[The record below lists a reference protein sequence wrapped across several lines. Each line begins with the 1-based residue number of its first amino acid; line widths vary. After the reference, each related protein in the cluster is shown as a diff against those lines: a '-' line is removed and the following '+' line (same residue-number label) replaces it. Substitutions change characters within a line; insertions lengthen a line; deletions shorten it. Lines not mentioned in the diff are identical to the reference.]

1 MEELNVL
8 IITPGHPGSDNKS
21 LPPSLTAPYLAALI
35 TNLVGKIQIVDLAV
49 QTLNIDNVDAKIAML
64 TTTMG
69 QSDQIFDIAQKLK
82 SRGVTIILG
91 GPHAT
96 LAYNFDHRIKEIADS
111 VILGN
116 GEISL
121 PTAIRDFK
129 SGKLQSFYNIPI
141 TSLDGIPFSRL
152 DLLDHSKYY
161 SSTVIIGTRNCP
173 NKCKYCSIRHL
184 YGENYLKRPVD
195 EIIEEIK
202 FQTSQPN
209 LSWLDR
215 KLITFWDDNPAGD
228 LDWFC
233 ELLEKMI
240 PLKKWWLS
248 QMCLNIGAH
257 KDVLKLMRASGCK
270 GIFVGLES
278 VSKESLESQNK
289 ASVNIVENYKL
300 LSKNILQEKISI
312 VAATMYGFDQD
323 TKESLFSD
331 TLRVLTDMG
340 VTIMQAHIVTPYP
353 HSEYFETLQKENR
366 LITQEAKYFNGYTIV
381 HKPSKISPYD
391 LQKGFIEIRKK
402 FYSLPCAIKR
412 MFHHKPSAWIDFI
425 ILNMIYKQPNYQAIQ
440 NVNIDEW
447 LNYLKQLD
455 NDETQ

>member
-1 MEELNVL
+1 MKRINVL
-8 IITPGHPGSDNKS
+8 IVTPGHPGPDMKS
-21 LPPSLTAPYLAALI
+21 LPPSLSAPYIAGII
-35 TNLVGKIQIVDLAV
+35 TKIVDKIQIVDLAV
-49 QTLNIDNVDAKIAML
+49 QQLDIDKIDVDIAML

-69 QSDQIFDIAQKLK
+69 QSDLIFDIAKKLK
-82 SRGVTIILG
+82 KRGITIMMG

-96 LAYNFDHRIKEIADS
+96 LAYNFDKRIVEIADC

-116 GEISL
+116 GENSL
-121 PTAIRDFK
+121 PLAIQDYRMGCLK
-129 SGKLQSFYNIPI
+129 KTYNIPI
-141 TSLDGIPFSRL
+141 STLSGVPFSRL
-152 DLLDHSKYY
+152 DLLDHTKYY

-184 YGENYLKRPVD
+184 YGDSYLKRPVD
-195 EIIEEIK
+195 EVIEEIK
-202 FQTSQPN
+202 YQTSRPG

-248 QMCLNIGAH
+248 QMCLNIGQN
-257 KDVLKLMRASGCK
+257 KDVLKLMKASGCK

-278 VSKESLESQNK
+278 VSKESLASQNK
-289 ASVNIVENYKL
+289 GNVNIVDDYKKL
-300 LSKNILQEKISI
+300 AKNILSEKIAI

-323 TKESLFSD
+323 TEKTLFKD
-331 TLRVLTDMG
+331 TLKVLTDMG

-353 HSEYFETLQKENR
+353 HSEYFQMLKEENR
-366 LITQEAKYFNGYTIV
+366 LITLDAKYYNGYTIV
-381 HKPSKISPYD
+381 HKPSKITPYE
-391 LQKGFIEIRKK
+391 LQKGFIKIRKD

-412 MFHHKPSAWIDFI
+412 MFHHKPSAWLDFI
-425 ILNMIYKQPNYQAIQ
+425 VLNMIYRQPNYQAIPDVDINKWLMHLKELEQ
-440 NVNIDEW
+440 NA
-447 LNYLKQLD
+447 K
-455 NDETQ
+455 